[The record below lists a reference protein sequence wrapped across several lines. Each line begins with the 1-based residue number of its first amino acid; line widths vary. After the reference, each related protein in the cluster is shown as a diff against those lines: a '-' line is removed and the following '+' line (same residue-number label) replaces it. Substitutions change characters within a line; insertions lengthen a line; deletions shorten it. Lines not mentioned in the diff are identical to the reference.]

1 MRKYETVFISDP
13 DLKDQ
18 ARSNLF
24 DKVRNIIAKENGIL
38 LNFEEWGNKKLAYEI
53 KKKLR
58 GHYVCVTYGGTGE
71 LIKELERNFRLSD
84 EVLKFMTLLLSD
96 NVTVEQLEK
105 EVQQARE
112 AQEAQDESKQA
123 AKEEAAKKEAAKKET
138 VKEETVKEETTVEKT
153 VEKEPVEEDAS
164 GKDEKVEETKE
175 KTE

>member
-24 DKVRNIIAKENGIL
+24 DKVRNIITKENGIL
-38 LNFEEWGNKKLAYEI
+38 LDFDEWGNKKLAYEI

-96 NVTVEQLEK
+96 NVTAEQLEK
-105 EVQQARE
+105 EVQE
-112 AQEAQDESKQA
+112 AQAALDESEQAAQAAQADKEA
-123 AKEEAAKKEAAKKET
+123 AKEE
-138 VKEETVKEETTVEKT
+138 TVEEKT
-153 VEKEPVEEDAS
+153 VEEDAS
-164 GKDEKVEETKE
+164 KEDKKVEETKE